1 MKIAQIPTRL
11 VGELLLIVGLA
22 QVVVTLALP
31 LMAETAALWAKA
43 YFGAVL
49 LVVLSAPA
57 AYWRCMA
64 AVRRVGV
71 GDTASADRAPGMSP
85 ARQRRG
91 AIAMTALTQILG
103 LVLTA
108 AAVIWLDR
116 SIEADAQGQF
126 TRHVERME
134 AEIMRRFTLP
144 VYGLKGARG
153 VYAVNRQLSRAQFRA
168 YVESRDLPT
177 EFPGVRGFGLM
188 ERVLRPDLNR
198 FVAAARADQAPDFEV
213 TTTGAADDL
222 YVVKMIEPLS
232 ENHQALGRDLGSES
246 VRREAIERAVATG
259 QPALS
264 GKLNLLQD
272 RDRTPGFL
280 FILPVFRHG
289 TDPVELEQRRAALVG
304 LLYAPI
310 IVRDLLT
317 GVVDIAD
324 RAVNIRLLLP
334 EADSPGQ
341 VVFDAELP
349 ALAAAGEGARR
360 FEASRWLTI
369 GGRQLVLHASA
380 SPGFVAGIQRSSLAY
395 VAMGGALLSM
405 LLALSVW
412 LLAVGRMRALTL
424 AQRMTLDLERLA
436 RVVRSTSNAVSIT
449 DRDLRITWV
458 NEGFTRV
465 TGFSAA
471 DAYGRTPGELLG
483 SGKADP
489 VVLQRLAEAA
499 AAGQQCRVEI
509 LNRTKD
515 GREFWVDTE
524 IQPMHDAQGALTGF
538 MEIASDITARKTA
551 LAELAR
557 EQQQLQNI
565 LQGTRVGTWDL
576 DELSGVTEVNERWAG
591 MLGYTRA
598 ELGPITTA
606 VWTRLAHRD
615 DLRRSAELLRKHFEG
630 ELDYYECEIRL
641 RHRLGHWVWV
651 LSRGQ
656 VFQRDASG
664 KVERMAGTHMDVTE
678 RKSAEQAQQSTTV
691 MLQAILDNLPC
702 GLSVFDADL
711 QLLAHTRQ
719 FRSLLDLPDS
729 LFGPEGTSFESIIR
743 HNAERGEYG
752 EYGPGDVDAIVALI
766 VERAR
771 HPVPHQIERLRP
783 DGVALEIRGAPLPTG
798 GFVTTYTDISERKRA
813 EITIRDSE
821 HLMRLVIDNIPARIA
836 YWDMDH
842 RLKFANKPFLER
854 FGGHLAD
861 CVGQSD
867 VEILGEARV
876 AASLAQIEAARRGEM
891 QSFEREDRSADG
903 EASHILTHLIPDWW
917 NEQVQGVVTLTMDIT
932 FVKKAE
938 ADLRLANQALA
949 IERDRAEQASLAK
962 GQFVA
967 NMSHEI
973 RTPMNAI
980 LGMLKLLSRTPLTE
994 RQQDYTRKTERA
1006 ARSLLG
1012 LINDILDFSKAEA
1025 GKMTLDPRPF
1035 AVDGL
1040 LRDLAVVLQANMGSK
1055 PVELRF
1061 DRDAALPPCLV
1072 GDDMRLQQV
1081 LLNLAG
1087 NALKFTDS
1095 GEVLLQLRL
1104 LERRDELCRV
1114 AFVVRD
1120 TGIGI
1125 APEQQQAVFS
1135 SFSQAEASTTRRFG
1149 GTGLGLSISQRLVE
1163 LMGGRIALDSE
1174 LGRGS
1179 TFHFELTLPVGEG
1192 SGEPAVEPGIAQG
1205 QPRLQGL
1212 RLLLVEDNLN
1222 NQQVA
1227 QELLEAEGASVTL
1240 ADDGRQGV
1248 AAVAAAD
1255 PLFDA
1260 VLMDVQMPVMDG
1272 FTATREIRRQRGL
1285 ADLLIIAMTANASAD
1300 DRQACLAAGM
1310 NDHIGKPFDIDAL
1323 VALLRQRLGRDQG
1336 DLGIAAPARSDS
1348 SGALPGLS
1356 EADLA
1361 EARSQGLEIAAAL
1374 ARLGGRGDVWAR
1386 SARSF
1391 VKRLPDL
1398 PAEVGRLLGE
1408 ASRIDALR
1416 CLHTLKG
1423 EAGTLGAARL
1433 AGQAAAF
1440 EADLRKGGANVEADA
1455 QLVAQGL
1462 AALTEHGEQTGAA
1475 LQSILRQYDLA
1486 RPSVPNPAASADR
1499 PGLMQALG
1507 ALLKL
1512 LEDDDMA
1519 ATDQF
1524 SALQQAHEPHWAEAL
1539 EPLGEAIAGLDF
1551 AQAASECRA
1560 LMGRLAAHD

>member
-1 MKIAQIPTRL
+1 MKNAQIPTRL
-11 VGELLLIVGLA
+11 VGEVLLIVALA
-22 QVVVTLALP
+22 QVAVTFALP

-57 AYWRCMA
+57 AYWRCMEA
-64 AVRRVGV
+64 LRRAKVADV
-71 GDTASADRAPGMSP
+71 ANSDRAPGMSQE
-85 ARQRRG
+85 RQRRW

-103 LVLTA
+103 LALTA
-108 AAVIWLDR
+108 AAVTWLDR
-116 SIEADAQGQF
+116 SIEEEAQNQF
-126 TRHVERME
+126 TRHGERME

-144 VYGLKGARG
+144 VYGLRGARG
-153 VYAVNRQLSRAQFRA
+153 VYAVNRQVSRAQFRA
-168 YVESRDLPT
+168 YVESRDLAA

-188 ERVLRPDLNR
+188 ERVMRRDLER
-198 FVAAARADQAPDFEV
+198 FVAAARADQAPGFEV

-222 YVVKMIEPLS
+222 YIVKLIEPLS
-232 ENHQALGRDLGSES
+232 ENYQALGRDLGAEA

-259 QPALS
+259 EPALS
-264 GKLNLLQD
+264 GKLNLVQD

-280 FILPVFRHG
+280 FILPVFRPG
-289 TDPVELEQRRAALVG
+289 TDPIELEQRRAALVG

-317 GVVDIAD
+317 GVTDIAD
-324 RAVNIRLLLP
+324 RTINIRLLLA
-334 EADSPGQ
+334 EEGGTAQ
-341 VVFDAELP
+341 QVFDAGLP
-349 ALAAAGEGARR
+349 AAAGAHR
-360 FEASRWLTI
+360 FEASRRLTI
-369 GGRQLVLHASA
+369 GGRQLLLEAVA
-380 SPGFVAGIQRSSLAY
+380 SPAFMAGIQRSSLAY
-395 VAMGGALLSM
+395 VGMGGALLSM

-412 LLAVGRMRALTL
+412 LLAAGRMRALTL

-449 DRDLRITWV
+449 DRDLHIVWV

-471 DAYGRTPGELLG
+471 DAQGRTPGQLLG

-489 VVLQRLAEAA
+489 AALQRLAEAA

-524 IQPMHDAQGALTGF
+524 IQPMHDAQGAVTGF
-538 MEIASDITARKTA
+538 MEIASDITERKAA
-551 LAELAR
+551 LAALAR
-557 EQQQLQNI
+557 ERQQLQNI

-576 DELSGVTEVNERWAG
+576 NQATGVTEVNERWAE
-591 MLGYTRA
+591 MLGFTRA
-598 ELGPITTA
+598 ELGPVTAA

-615 DLRRSAELLRKHFEG
+615 DLRRSAELLRQHFDG
-630 ELDYYECEIRL
+630 VIDYYECEIRL

-656 VFQRDASG
+656 VFQRDADG

-678 RKSAEQAQQSTTV
+678 RKLAEQAQQRTTA

-719 FRSLLDLPDS
+719 FRTLLDLPDS
-729 LFGPEGTSFESIIR
+729 LFGPGGTSFESIIR

-752 EYGPGDVDAIVALI
+752 PGDVDAMVALI

-771 HPVPHQIERLRP
+771 HPVPHLIERLRP
-783 DGVALEIRGAPLPTG
+783 GGVALEIRGAPMPLG
-798 GFVTTYTDISERKRA
+798 GFVTTYTDISERKRS
-813 EITIRDSE
+813 EIAIRDSE

-836 YWDMDH
+836 YWDMEH

-854 FGGHLAD
+854 FGGHLAN

-867 VEILGEARV
+867 VEILGEVRV
-876 AASLAQIEAARRGEM
+876 AASEELIAAARRGET
-891 QSFEREDRSADG
+891 QSFEREDRAANG
-903 EASHILTHLIPDWW
+903 EISHILTHLIPDWW
-917 NEQVQGVVTLTMDIT
+917 NDQVQGVVTLTMDIT

-949 IERDRAEQASLAK
+949 IARDRAEQASLAK

-994 RQQDYTRKTERA
+994 RQQDYTSKTERA

-1040 LRDLAVVLQANMGSK
+1040 LRDLAVILQVNLGNK

-1061 DRDAALPPCLV
+1061 DRDPALPPCLV

-1104 LERRDELCRV
+1104 LERRGGLCRV
-1114 AFVVRD
+1114 AFAVRD

-1179 TFHFELTLPVGEG
+1179 TFRFELELPVGEG
-1192 SGEPAVEPGIAQG
+1192 SGEPGLAPGVKAG
-1205 QPRLQGL
+1205 PPRLQGL

-1255 PLFDA
+1255 PAFDA

-1272 FTATREIRRQRGL
+1272 FTATREIRRQPGL

-1310 NDHIGKPFDIDAL
+1310 NDHIGKPFNIDAL
-1323 VALLRQRLGRDQG
+1323 VALLRRRLGRDQG
-1336 DLGIAAPARSDS
+1336 DAGAVAPMPTAPR
-1348 SGALPGLS
+1348 GTLPGLS

-1398 PAEVGRLLGE
+1398 AGEVGRLLGE

-1433 AGQAAAF
+1433 ASQAAAF
-1440 EADLRKGGANVEADA
+1440 EAELRKAGASDADDA
-1455 QLVAQGL
+1455 QLIAQGL
-1462 AALTEHGEQTGAA
+1462 AALAEHGAQTAAA
-1475 LQSILRQYDLA
+1475 LQAILRLYELA
-1486 RPSVPNPAASADR
+1486 RPSGPNAAAEADR

-1507 ALLKL
+1507 TLMNL

-1551 AQAASECRA
+1551 AQAASECRV

>member
-11 VGELLLIVGLA
+11 VGEVLLIAGLA
-22 QVVVTLALP
+22 QVAVTLALP
-31 LMAETAALWAKA
+31 LLAGAAAPLARSFFA
-43 YFGAVL
+43 AVL
-49 LVVLSAPA
+49 LGVLSAPA
-57 AYWRCMA
+57 IYWRSMH
-64 AVRRVGV
+64 AVRRAKA
-71 GDTASADRAPGMSP
+71 GDEAPAGNDLAPGMSQ
-85 ARQRRG
+85 ARQRRW
-91 AIAMTALTQILG
+91 AITMTALTQILG
-103 LVLTA
+103 LVLTG

-116 SIEADAQGQF
+116 SIEEDAQGQF
-126 TRHVERME
+126 KRHVERME

-153 VYAVNRQLSRAQFRA
+153 VYAVNRQVSRAQFRA
-168 YVESRDLPT
+168 YVESRDLAT

-188 ERVLRPDLNR
+188 ERVMRRDLDR
-198 FVAAARADQAPDFEV
+198 FVAASRADQAPDFEV
-213 TTTGAADDL
+213 ATAGAADDL
-222 YVVKMIEPLS
+222 YVVKLIEPLS
-232 ENHQALGRDLGSES
+232 ENYQALGRDLGSEA

-264 GKLNLLQD
+264 GKLNLVQD
-272 RDRTPGFL
+272 RDGTPGFL
-280 FILPVFRHG
+280 FILPVYRPG
-289 TDPVELEQRRAALVG
+289 SDPVALEQRRAALVG

-324 RAVNIRLLLP
+324 RTINIRLLLGDD
-334 EADSPGQ
+334 ADPAQ
-341 VVFDAELP
+341 QVFDAGLP
-349 ALAAAGEGARR
+349 AAVGARR
-360 FEASRWLTI
+360 FEASQNLTI
-369 GGRQLVLHASA
+369 GGRRLVLEAVA
-380 SPGFVAGIQRSSLAY
+380 SPAFTAGIQRGGLAY

-412 LLAVGRMRALTL
+412 LLAAGRMRALTL

-449 DRDLRITWV
+449 DRDLHIVWV

-465 TGFSAA
+465 TGFSAD
-471 DAYGRTPGELLG
+471 DALGQKPGELLG
-483 SGKADP
+483 RRRSDP
-489 VVLQRLAEAA
+489 ATLQRLSAA
-499 AAGQQCRVEI
+499 TAAGRQCRVEI
-509 LNRTKD
+509 QNRAKD
-515 GREFWVDTE
+515 GREFWIDTE

-538 MEIASDITARKTA
+538 MEIASDITERKAA
-551 LAELAR
+551 LAALAR
-557 EQQQLQNI
+557 ERQQLQNI
-565 LQGTRVGTWDL
+565 LQGTRVGTWEL
-576 DELSGVTEVNERWAG
+576 DVPSGVTEVNERWAE

-598 ELGPITTA
+598 ELGPVTDT
-606 VWTRLAHRD
+606 VWAGLAHPGD
-615 DLRRSAELLRKHFEG
+615 QQRSAELLRQHFDG
-630 ELDYYECEIRL
+630 ELDYYECEVRL

-656 VFQRDASG
+656 VFQRDAAG

-678 RKSAEQAQQSTTV
+678 RKAAEQAQQSTTA

-729 LFGPEGTSFESIIR
+729 LFGPGGTTFESIIR
-743 HNAERGEYG
+743 HNAERG

-783 DGVALEIRGAPLPTG
+783 DGVALEIRGAPLPLG

-813 EITIRDSE
+813 EIAIRDSE
-821 HLMRLVIDNIPARIA
+821 HLMRLVTDHLPARIA
-836 YWDMDH
+836 YWDMGY

-854 FGGHLAD
+854 FGGHLVN
-861 CVGQSD
+861 CVGQRD

-876 AASLAQIEAARRGEM
+876 AETLEPIQAARRGET
-891 QSFEREDRSADG
+891 QIFEREDRLANG
-903 EASHILTHLIPDWW
+903 EPSHILVHLIPDWR
-917 NEQVQGVVTLTMDIT
+917 EGQVQGVVTLTMDIT
-932 FVKKAE
+932 FVKQAE

-994 RQQDYTRKTERA
+994 RQRDYASKTERA

-1035 AVDGL
+1035 AVEGL
-1040 LRDLAVVLQANMGSK
+1040 LRDLAVILNANLGAK

-1061 DRDAALPPCLV
+1061 DLDPALPPCLV

-1104 LERRDELCRV
+1104 LERKNELCRV
-1114 AFVVRD
+1114 AFAVRD

-1192 SGEPAVEPGIAQG
+1192 SGESAAVSGVAAG

-1255 PLFDA
+1255 PVFDA

-1272 FTATREIRRQRGL
+1272 FTATREIRGQLGL

-1310 NDHIGKPFDIDAL
+1310 TDHIGKPFDIDAL

-1336 DLGIAAPARSDS
+1336 ESGLVAPARPTASE
-1348 SGALPGLS
+1348 ALPGLS

-1386 SARSF
+1386 SAQSF
-1391 VKRLPDL
+1391 VKRLPAL

-1433 AGQAAAF
+1433 ASYAAAF
-1440 EADLRKGGANVEADA
+1440 EADLRKGGESEEADA
-1455 QLVAQGL
+1455 GMIAQGL
-1462 AALTEHGEQTGAA
+1462 AALAAHVAQAGAA
-1475 LQSILRQYDLA
+1475 LQAILRQYELA
-1486 RPSVPNPAASADR
+1486 GPSDRKPSAAAADR
-1499 PGLMQALG
+1499 PGLLQALG
-1507 ALLKL
+1507 TLLNL

-1539 EPLGEAIAGLDF
+1539 EPLSEAIAGLDF
-1551 AQAASECRA
+1551 TQAASECRA